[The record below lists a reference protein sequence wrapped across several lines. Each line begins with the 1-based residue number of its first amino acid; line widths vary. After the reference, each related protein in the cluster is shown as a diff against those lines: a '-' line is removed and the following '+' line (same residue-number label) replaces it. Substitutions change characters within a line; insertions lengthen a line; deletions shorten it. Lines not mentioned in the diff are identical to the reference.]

1 MAITTTKGNAII
13 NSITSGLTRLYVVN
27 DPTNLILVGDN
38 ISVHTSKV
46 LNTYRT
52 AAWNS
57 ATNGNQVTIDNDLS
71 NNPLY
76 YLIPSGSNI
85 THWVFTNAS
94 GIVTA
99 VRTLSSPVSFSVDN
113 AYYIRAFNLVF
124 TGV

>member
-13 NSITSGLTRLYVVN
+13 NYIVSGLTRIYVVD
-27 DPTNLILVGDN
+27 DPTNEIAVGDN
-38 ISVHTSKV
+38 ISSHTAKV

-52 AAWNS
+52 AVWNS

-85 THWVFTNAS
+85 THWVFTNTS
-94 GIVTA
+94 ELVTA
-99 VRTLSSPVSFSVDN
+99 VRTLSAPVSFSVDN

-124 TGV
+124 TEV

>member
-1 MAITTTKGNAII
+1 MAISSTKGNAII

-27 DPTNLILVGDN
+27 DPTNAIAVGDN
-38 ISVHTSKV
+38 ISSHTAKV

-52 AAWNS
+52 AVWNS
-57 ATNGNQVTIDNDLS
+57 ATNGNQVTIGNNLS

-85 THWVFTNAS
+85 THWVFTN
-94 GIVTA
+94 TA
-99 VRTLSSPVSFSVDN
+99 GLITAIRTLSVPVSFSVDN

-124 TGV
+124 TEV